1 MNVFFRELKA
11 YRNSTVVWIFSL
23 CSLVTVFLLMYPAFT
38 RDVDTTRQIMENLP
52 AAVRSALDISLQNFF
67 TIYGFFVYLF
77 TFATVAGAVQAM
89 NLGVGIISKEESGK
103 TVDFLLTK
111 PISRFKVFTSKLS
124 ASVILL
130 LITNVFF
137 CTASYVVARMVS
149 TGDFNNKIFLMIL
162 ITFLFVQLFFL
173 ALGILM
179 SVVINKIKSPIAAS
193 LPTVFTFFVIG
204 MLGSII
210 GSENVRYISPF
221 KFYDLNYVINN
232 GQYEPVYIV
241 IELVFVIVAV
251 VTGYILYS
259 RKDIRAVS

>member
-1 MNVFFRELKA
+1 MF
-11 YRNSTVVWIFSL
+11 
-23 CSLVTVFLLMYPAFT
+23 PAFT
-38 RDVDTTRQIMENLP
+38 KDVTTTRQILENLSL
-52 AAVRSALDISLQNFF
+52 AVRSVLDISLQNFF
-67 TIYGFFVYLF
+67 TIYGFFAYLF
-77 TFATVAGAVQAM
+77 TFATIAGAVQAM

-111 PISRFKVFTSKLS
+111 PISRFKVFINKLS

-130 LITNVFF
+130 LTTNIFF
-137 CTASYVVARMVS
+137 CTVSYFVARMVS

-162 ITFLFVQLFFL
+162 ITFFFIQLFFW

-179 SVVINKIKSPIAAS
+179 SVIIDKIKSPIAVS

-232 GQYEPVYIV
+232 GQYEPVYVV
-241 IELVFVIVAV
+241 IESVFVIVAI

-259 RKDIRAVS
+259 KKDIRAVS